1 MENLR
6 CLDIPFGL
14 RHPPSENTNMRV
26 AVIGAGAAGLV
37 AARELSRAQHEVTV
51 YEQSPNIGGIW
62 VYQEESESDPLG
74 QSGTRLHASI
84 YSSLRTNLPRD
95 LMAFFDFPF
104 DSSGGGSDNWL
115 RYPGHAEVLSYLRSF
130 AETFG
135 ISELICFN
143 SKVRR
148 VNPGD
153 KWELS
158 IDSKEGGRKE
168 FFDAV
173 VVCNGHYAAPRVPE
187 LTGMSEFSGFMM
199 HSHNYRTQEFFR
211 NKKVAVIGTAASGI
225 DLTFEIASVAQSV
238 HWCGNNQTMRREQTR
253 EMENIF
259 VGGPVIAL
267 SSDGYL
273 ELDNDESIGPIECL
287 IFATGYH
294 YSFPFLSNELIS
306 VNDNLVTPLYQD
318 LLCITEPTLALLG
331 LPLKIIPFP
340 IFDIQA
346 KWFAKLLNKKF
357 KVPPAS
363 TMRTLQEEHIDQLK
377 TSGVAQRNYHV
388 LDDQFLYYDRLALE
402 CGEPVLPSWYRR
414 LGEAARK
421 HAQSSPGSFRD
432 DFLDVHGAPSRYPL
446 GLRDH

>member
-1 MENLR
+1 
-6 CLDIPFGL
+6 
-14 RHPPSENTNMRV
+14 MRV

-37 AARELSRAQHEVTV
+37 AARELLRAQHDVTV

-74 QSGTRLHASI
+74 QSGPRLHASI

-104 DSSGGGSDNWL
+104 DSSGGGSDDWP
-115 RYPGHAEVLSYLRSF
+115 RYPSHSEVLSYLRSF
-130 AETFG
+130 AETFR
-135 ISELICFN
+135 ISELIRFN

-187 LTGMSEFSGFMM
+187 LTGMSEFPGFMM
-199 HSHNYRTQEFFR
+199 HSHNYRKPEFFR

-225 DLTFEIASVAQSV
+225 DLTFEIASLAQSV
-238 HWCGNNQTMRREQTR
+238 HWCGTNQTMRREQTR
-253 EMENIF
+253 EIENIF

-267 SSDGYL
+267 SSDGCL

-287 IFATGYH
+287 ILATGYH

-306 VNDNLVTPLYQD
+306 VDDNFVTPLYQD
-318 LLCITEPTLALLG
+318 LLCISEPTLALLG

-346 KWFAKLLNKKF
+346 KWFAKLLNMEF
-357 KVPPAS
+357 KVPPTS
-363 TMRTLQEEHIDQLK
+363 TMHRLQEERIDQLK

-432 DFLDVHGAPSRYPL
+432 DLLDVHGAPSRYPNDV
-446 GLRDH
+446 RSD